1 MGPLA
6 EKEIETVENDLK
18 AGQSFFSLLEKELRT
33 GTELEK
39 VAKIDEKDQKWMME

>member
-18 AGQSFFSLLEKELRT
+18 AGQSFFFSFRKGIEDRHRIGESSKNT
-33 GTELEK
+33 
-39 VAKIDEKDQKWMME
+39 